1 MKDMLQEIN
10 DAFSG
15 CKDMHSVS
23 RFGKHLPGRQAA
35 QFSTLVEPK
44 FSPMVPAGQA
54 AQVSMFLAPCAM
66 DLFLFG
72 EKLKKMVNNW
82 ESDMKLF
89 PIFDE
94 SIGCQGEAP
103 VLSATTK

>member
-1 MKDMLQEIN
+1 M
-10 DAFSG
+10 
-15 CKDMHSVS
+15 MHSMDAKICAVS

-66 DLFLFG
+66 DLFFSGKVEEIG
-72 EKLKKMVNNW
+72 EQLGKRH
-82 ESDMKLF
+82 E
-89 PIFDE
+89 I
-94 SIGCQGEAP
+94 AP
-103 VLSATTK
+103 DI